1 VYEYVH
7 GFARF
12 CNAKYTTD
20 ITDMDNPFIHLTNVA
35 IQKHNDEYNSKH
47 GGKWH
52 VQNLRLYVEST
63 YGLEASN
70 KLFAGIDNLI
80 IHSLKAVQNVM
91 INDRHCFECYGYDVL
106 IDADLKPWLV
116 EVNASPSLSTTTESD
131 RILKLSLLRDIYNI
145 VAAGVP
151 SVVSDNCKSLG
162 GTSGEPKGPC
172 QPCGGFYVLYDEAQE
187 QADLAAKE
195 DEESG
200 KTKKNA
206 NNNKSKK
213 AEWR

>member
-1 VYEYVH
+1 
-7 GFARF
+7 
-12 CNAKYTTD
+12 
-20 ITDMDNPFIHLTNVA
+20 
-35 IQKHNDEYNSKH
+35 
-47 GGKWH
+47 
-52 VQNLRLYVEST
+52 
-63 YGLEASN
+63 
-70 KLFAGIDNLI
+70 
-80 IHSLKAVQNVM
+80 
-91 INDRHCFECYGYDVL
+91 
-106 IDADLKPWLV
+106 
-116 EVNASPSLSTTTESD
+116 
-131 RILKLSLLRDIYNI
+131 
-145 VAAGVP
+145 VP

-206 NNNKSKK
+206 NNNKSNK